1 MSRIGQQPILIPD
14 SIQVSLTADQ
24 VTAKSASAELK
35 QTIPPGI
42 GVKLVDK
49 QILVSPKATTR
60 QSKAL
65 HGLTRSLIANMIIG
79 LTQGFTKTLEL
90 QGTGYRVRQVA
101 DKGNGIELS
110 LGFSHPVVFEAP
122 ETIKLEVK
130 DNKFIIVS
138 GPDKYLVGQVAAN
151 IRRFRPPDVYKGKG
165 VRYQGEVVKL
175 KPGKAAKAVGTE

>member
-14 SIQVSLTADQ
+14 SIQISLTADQ

-35 QTIPPGI
+35 QTIPLGI

-49 QILVSPKATTR
+49 QILVSPKAATR

-79 LTQGFTKTLEL
+79 LTQGYTKTLEL
-90 QGTGYRVRQVA
+90 QGTGYRVA
-101 DKGNGIELS
+101 PKGNGIELS

-122 ETIKLEVK
+122 QTVKLEVK
-130 DNKFIIVS
+130 DDKFIIVS

-151 IRRFRPPDVYKGKG
+151 IRRFRPPDAYKGKG

-175 KPGKAAKAVGTE
+175 KPGKAAKAAGTE

>member
-49 QILVSPKATTR
+49 QILVSPKAATR

-79 LTQGFTKTLEL
+79 LTQGYTKTLEL
-90 QGTGYRVRQVA
+90 QGTGYRVA
-101 DKGNGIELS
+101 PKGNGIELS

-122 ETIKLEVK
+122 QTIKLEVK

-151 IRRFRPPDVYKGKG
+151 IRRFRPPDAYKGKG

-175 KPGKAAKAVGTE
+175 KPGKAAKAAAIE